1 MKMTTHGCGKSL
13 ASGFF
18 LLLLIGVLM
27 IKPTNAQLSPQP
39 GSSPLSADQIPAA
52 GTFWLEYSQSGMM
65 MPPFP
70 CVPPGYAGAPVYS
83 LGNGQY
89 LMDNSS
95 FVSSAAFGGGRMM
108 AMDNDSG
115 PSLPPTTTNSPPGT
129 NYGVALNPPIPTG
142 ILAASGS
149 EYLIVD
155 TLPADP
161 DPTQVFPS
169 WATMR
174 LNGLAIT
181 TNGLD
186 DTNVVASD
194 NDGFPAGSITGVS
207 ISGTVSNAFVI
218 TRGAFQVLL
227 TNSSGELMNTKF
239 EVKIMRNSDDFNKI
253 FHQPM
258 MNAEYTT
265 NSTNISLTPVSG
277 DTTGVLYTL
286 GVQFPPC
293 VIAAS
298 RIVSIRSEPIDFDM
312 PYAQLQWLVGNSG
325 TNSFATWT
333 ADQTATNLL
342 LQTNV
347 VAMQLW
353 GLPVAA
359 VGVGAVNSLSANT
372 MALATIPGTV
382 FTTYTNFPDAASVSD
397 FLLPDEHGY
406 GSADTS
412 QSPSGFYG
420 ARLDGDN

>member
-1 MKMTTHGCGKSL
+1 MLLNQSSL
-13 ASGFF
+13 
-18 LLLLIGVLM
+18 I
-27 IKPTNAQLSPQP
+27 AQPAGP
-39 GSSPLSADQIPAA
+39 PLADGQIPAS
-52 GTFWLEYSQSGMM
+52 GTFWLSTSPNGLAL
-65 MPPFP
+65 PPFP
-70 CVPPGYAGAPVYS
+70 ILPPSLAGAPVYS
-83 LGNGQY
+83 LGGGQY
-89 LMDNSS
+89 LVDNSG
-95 FVSSAAFGGGRMM
+95 FASAASFGGGMM
-108 AMDNDSG
+108 MMSMDDSG
-115 PSLPPTTTNSPPGT
+115 PPSPPITTNSPPGT
-129 NYGVALNPPIPTG
+129 SYGVDPNPPIPTG

-155 TLPADP
+155 TLPAYP

-207 ISGTVSNAFVI
+207 IAGTVSNAFVV
-218 TRGAFQVLL
+218 TRGAFLVLL

-298 RIVSIRSEPIDFDM
+298 RIVSIRSEPIDFDL

-333 ADQTATNLL
+333 ADQTTTNLL

-359 VGVGAVNSLSANT
+359 VGVGAGNGLSANT
-372 MALATIPGTV
+372 MVLATIPGTV
-382 FTTYTNFPDAASVSD
+382 LTIYTNFPDAASVSD

-420 ARLDGDN
+420 ARLDGDY